1 LLFRFFTQFD
11 RDARIGKDTA
21 KVGREEKN
29 QPNVEDGDGRKPHG
43 IGSGCGSGCGCGCGS
58 GCGSGWG
65 GWWKES
71 GVGDCSVKTGLN
83 AVHDG

>member
-1 LLFRFFTQFD
+1 MLFRFFTQFD

-43 IGSGCGSGCGCGCGS
+43 IGSGCGSGCGS
-58 GCGSGWG
+58 GGR
-65 GWWKES
+65 WKES